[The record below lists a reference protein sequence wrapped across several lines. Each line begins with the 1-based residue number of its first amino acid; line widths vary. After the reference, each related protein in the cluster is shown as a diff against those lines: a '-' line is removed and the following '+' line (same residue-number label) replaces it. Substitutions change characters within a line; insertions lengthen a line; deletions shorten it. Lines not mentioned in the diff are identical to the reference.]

1 MGCTAGAMAAMI
13 SQDPFLELKKY
24 LAWFAFLALVVSS
37 LVHRLLRMRLN
48 PDFVVSSDEGVEGKA
63 EGKIPR
69 QENSRNKERK
79 VGGV

>member
-1 MGCTAGAMAAMI
+1 MGCTVGVMAAMI

-24 LAWFAFLALVVSS
+24 LAWVAFLALVVSS

-48 PDFVVSSDEGVEGKA
+48 PDYVVSSDEGVEGKG

-69 QENSRNKERK
+69 RANR
-79 VGGV
+79 